1 MRSQE
6 NLSLING
13 ASMRGQRLTGRSLAD
28 SEPWN
33 KTVVICGR
41 LKATLS
47 IYLLFYLA
55 CCFPDRRPYWGHLNS
70 LNDFLSSASALH
82 DPAE

>member
-1 MRSQE
+1 MCSQE
-6 NLSLING
+6 NLLLING
-13 ASMRGQRLTGRSLAD
+13 TSMRDQQSMRQNLAD
-28 SEPWN
+28 SELQN
-33 KTVVICGR
+33 KIVVSSGR

-47 IYLLFYLA
+47 IYLVFYLA
-55 CCFPDRRPYWGHLNS
+55 CCFPDRRPFWGHLNS